1 MDSTGGNMSASSRRV
16 VVTGM
21 GVISPCGKTVEEN
34 WENIVAGRT
43 GIDII
48 KAFDVS
54 DYSSQVGGEVKDFDP
69 NEYIERKDAKR
80 MDRSSQLAVAASAET
95 VSHLDV
101 DKADGD
107 NFGVIIGSGIGGIK
121 TFEKQ
126 HERYMKGGPS
136 RISPFFIPMMI
147 SDMASGLVSIRYGFK
162 GPNYATV
169 SACASG
175 GHAIATSW
183 MAIKS
188 GYCDAV
194 VTGGTEA
201 TISPMA
207 LGGFCQMKA
216 LSTRNDDPKTSSRPF
231 DLDRD
236 GFVMAEGAGIILLE
250 ELEHA
255 KARGAEIFA
264 ELAGVGM
271 TADAYH
277 ITAPSPD
284 GEGALSSMCMA
295 LKDAGITPEDIGYI
309 NAHGTSTQ
317 YNDRAEA
324 QAILSLFGRD
334 SSVDVSSTKSCT
346 GHLLGGA
353 AGVEFIISTMALVNN
368 VMPPTANL
376 ENIDEDCRLNHLLK
390 AREKKLNY
398 VLSNSFGFGGHNV
411 SLVLKKF

>member
-1 MDSTGGNMSASSRRV
+1 MSASSRRV

-21 GVISPCGKTVEEN
+21 GIISPCGKTVEEN
-34 WENIVAGRT
+34 WENIVAGRP

-48 KAFDVS
+48 QAFDVS
-54 DYSSQVGGEVKDFDP
+54 DYSSQVGGEVRDFDP
-69 NEYIERKDAKR
+69 NEYMERKDAKR

-126 HERYMKGGPS
+126 HARYLKGGPS

-175 GHAIATSW
+175 GHALATSW

-188 GYCDAV
+188 GYAEAV
-194 VTGGTEA
+194 VTGGAEA

-216 LSTRNDDPKTSSRPF
+216 LSTRNDDPKGSSRPF
-231 DLDRD
+231 DSDRD
-236 GFVMAEGAGIILLE
+236 GFVMAEGAGIILIE

-277 ITAPSPD
+277 ITSPSPN
-284 GEGALSSMCMA
+284 GEGALSSMRMA
-295 LKDAGITPEDIGYI
+295 LKDAGITPEEIGYI

-324 QAILSLFGRD
+324 QAILSLFGKD

-368 VMPPTANL
+368 IMPPTANL
-376 ENIDEDCRLNHLLK
+376 EKIDEDCRLNHLLE

>member
-1 MDSTGGNMSASSRRV
+1 MSASSRRV

-21 GVISPCGKTVEEN
+21 GIISPCGKTVEEN
-34 WENIVAGRT
+34 WENIVAGRP

-54 DYSSQVGGEVKDFDP
+54 DYSSQVGGEVRDFDP
-69 NEYIERKDAKR
+69 NEYMERKDAKR

-95 VSHLDV
+95 VSLLDV

-126 HERYMKGGPS
+126 HARYLKGGPS

-175 GHAIATSW
+175 GHALATSW

-188 GYCDAV
+188 GYAEAV
-194 VTGGTEA
+194 VTGGAEA

-216 LSTRNDDPKTSSRPF
+216 LSTRNEDPKGSSRPF
-231 DLDRD
+231 DSDRD
-236 GFVMAEGAGIILLE
+236 GFVMAEGAGIILIE

-277 ITAPSPD
+277 ITSPSPN
-284 GEGALSSMCMA
+284 GEGALSSMRMA
-295 LKDAGITPEDIGYI
+295 LKDAGITPEEIGYI

-324 QAILSLFGRD
+324 QAILSLFGKD

-368 VMPPTANL
+368 IMPPTANL
-376 ENIDEDCRLNHLLK
+376 EKIDEDCRLNHLFE

>member
-1 MDSTGGNMSASSRRV
+1 MSASRRV

-21 GVISPCGKTVEEN
+21 GIISPCGKTVEEN
-34 WENIVAGRT
+34 WENIVAGRP

-48 KAFDVS
+48 KAFDPS
-54 DYSSQVGGEVKDFDP
+54 DYSSQVGGEVNDFDP
-69 NEYIERKDAKR
+69 NDYIDKKDAKR
-80 MDRSSQLAVAASAET
+80 MDRSSQLAVAASVET
-95 VSHLDV
+95 VQGV
-101 DKADGD
+101 DTDKVNGEDFA
-107 NFGVIIGSGIGGIK
+107 VIIGSGIGGIR

-126 HERYMKGGPS
+126 HGRYIKGGPS

-183 MAIKS
+183 MVIKS
-188 GYCDAV
+188 GYAKAA
-194 VTGGTEA
+194 VTGGAEA

-207 LGGFCQMKA
+207 LGGFCSMKA
-216 LSTRNDDPKTSSRPF
+216 LSTRNDDPKRSSRPF
-231 DLDRD
+231 DVDRD

-255 KARGAEIFA
+255 RARGAEIYA
-264 ELAGVGM
+264 EMVGVGM
-271 TADAYH
+271 TGDAYH
-277 ITAPSPD
+277 ITSPSPN
-284 GEGALSSMCMA
+284 GEGAVASMRMA
-295 LKDAGITPEDIGYI
+295 LNDAGLNTEDIDYI

-317 YNDRAEA
+317 YNDKAEA
-324 QAILSLFGRD
+324 QAILSLFGKE
-334 SSVDVSSTKSCT
+334 SAVHVSSTKSST

-376 ENIDEDCRLNHLLK
+376 ENVDDECLLNHVLE
-390 AREKKLNY
+390 AREKNLRY
-398 VLSNSFGFGGHNV
+398 VMSNSFGFGGHNV
-411 SLVLKKF
+411 SLVLKSFDD